1 MIARSLDKWRSFC
14 FRQIA
19 RELWL
24 WIKWTANLTGWFCTW
39 VMFSFLLIESS
50 SLDLI
55 RRNFAA
61 SRLAF
66 PCLVLPGVCLGLAT
80 IVCDRMQMN
89 CSPTKYLVFSSRVM
103 TWGEGRRGVTKQ
115 AYQYTLRLNSWPQF
129 AWNIVGW
136 RQRSSYVGDLCSFS
150 YSRSW
155 HCAIIE
161 EISQQTQR

>member
-1 MIARSLDKWRSFC
+1 MTICLFSPNCPWTLTVNQMNSKPNWLILHLGHVFISVNWIIVARLD
-14 FRQIA
+14 
-19 RELWL
+19 
-24 WIKWTANLTGWFCTW
+24 
-39 VMFSFLLIESS
+39 SS
-50 SLDLI
+50 Q
-55 RRNFAA
+55 FAA

-161 EISQQTQR
+161 EINQQTQR